1 MSKVKIIDRR
11 SEISIMSERNL
22 LSKLNHPFIVN
33 MYFAFQDFWNL
44 YLVMDLLT
52 GGDLRFHIAHQKT
65 FSEMQTKFFISNMLL
80 ALEYIHSQNIIHRDI
95 KPENLVLESTGY
107 LRITDFG
114 VAKINEIDNS
124 SETSGTP
131 GYMAPEVILVQNHSF
146 PSDFFALGVIGYE
159 FMLGY
164 RPYLGRGRK
173 EIKHLI
179 IAKQARLEIDEVPD
193 DWSDE
198 SRDFINLLLQ
208 RKPKKRLGYNGVKE
222 IKDHPWMNDIN
233 WELLM
238 QKKVEAPYI
247 PPSHKENFDK
257 KYCEGEDNVGE
268 TTIER
273 YDLYYQSELYGD
285 VFKNYTFVNM
295 NYVNKYNRKRSHKKL
310 NILNS
315 GSSINISHNKIQ
327 TYTIDKDKNNNYD
340 KKNEIPKK
348 IALQKC
354 TIDYETNLNLN
365 KTDEDNNNKKYK
377 IDKHINN
384 ENSNNNIKINNEKIE
399 KLSLVNNN
407 NGLNKNSKT
416 LLSKNYGK
424 SSASTTN
431 LNYKYNSPLVNENI
445 ICNNYINFNFNNY
458 QSNTTKAKKSN
469 PNNNYLMDNN
479 NKIDVSSL
487 KNLLNNN
494 NESNDINLNELENN
508 NYHQN
513 FKNTNLFKTKISK
526 SSSMKFMNELNSI
539 NNNTPT
545 DKKKTKIILIKNLN
559 QENIDD
565 NSNHKILNKNE
576 YKITPIK
583 NKQLSNEKKDKSIRG
598 SDYNLKIDTNYLD
611 LFSIP
616 SKNNKNRQPK
626 EKTLSKTTSSE
637 KINIGNNI
645 KIRNTEL
652 DKINQWINR
661 NIIINN
667 SNSKNIKIN
676 NNQFPHQYSTINI
689 GDNNYNNCTSLRKF
703 HKTNSMINIS
713 SDNNIKKEYL
723 LKNKSNQNF
732 PNINVINST
741 NKKKSIEL
749 NTININT
756 NSLYSHHHNKKRS
769 FNTINNTNLN
779 LNKVNSLKNIHG
791 PTINN
796 NNPNFDSINVN
807 SPPISFNFFNFNN
820 KNQKTRNKSKNRNLF
835 NKNMNL
841 NFGIGTKI
849 ANKNYRINPKMNGF
863 NLNQF

>member
-1 MSKVKIIDRR
+1 
-11 SEISIMSERNL
+11 
-22 LSKLNHPFIVN
+22 
-33 MYFAFQDFWNL
+33 
-44 YLVMDLLT
+44 
-52 GGDLRFHIAHQKT
+52 
-65 FSEMQTKFFISNMLL
+65 
-80 ALEYIHSQNIIHRDI
+80 
-95 KPENLVLESTGY
+95 
-107 LRITDFG
+107 
-114 VAKINEIDNS
+114 
-124 SETSGTP
+124 
-131 GYMAPEVILVQNHSF
+131 
-146 PSDFFALGVIGYE
+146 
-159 FMLGY
+159 
-164 RPYLGRGRK
+164 
-173 EIKHLI
+173 
-179 IAKQARLEIDEVPD
+179 
-193 DWSDE
+193 
-198 SRDFINLLLQ
+198 
-208 RKPKKRLGYNGVKE
+208 
-222 IKDHPWMNDIN
+222 
-233 WELLM
+233 
-238 QKKVEAPYI
+238 
-247 PPSHKENFDK
+247 
-257 KYCEGEDNVGE
+257 
-268 TTIER
+268 
-273 YDLYYQSELYGD
+273 
-285 VFKNYTFVNM
+285 
-295 NYVNKYNRKRSHKKL
+295 
-310 NILNS
+310 
-315 GSSINISHNKIQ
+315 
-327 TYTIDKDKNNNYD
+327 
-340 KKNEIPKK
+340 
-348 IALQKC
+348 
-354 TIDYETNLNLN
+354 
-365 KTDEDNNNKKYK
+365 
-377 IDKHINN
+377 
-384 ENSNNNIKINNEKIE
+384 
-399 KLSLVNNN
+399 
-407 NGLNKNSKT
+407 
-416 LLSKNYGK
+416 
-424 SSASTTN
+424 
-431 LNYKYNSPLVNENI
+431 
-445 ICNNYINFNFNNY
+445 
-458 QSNTTKAKKSN
+458 
-469 PNNNYLMDNN
+469 
-479 NKIDVSSL
+479 
-487 KNLLNNN
+487 
-494 NESNDINLNELENN
+494 
-508 NYHQN
+508 
-513 FKNTNLFKTKISK
+513 
-526 SSSMKFMNELNSI
+526 MKFMNDLNSI